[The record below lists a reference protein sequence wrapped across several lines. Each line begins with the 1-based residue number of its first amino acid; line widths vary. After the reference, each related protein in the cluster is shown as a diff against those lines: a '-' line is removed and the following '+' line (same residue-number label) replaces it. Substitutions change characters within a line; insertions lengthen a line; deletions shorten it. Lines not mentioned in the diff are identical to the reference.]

1 MKYKWKE
8 YSLCDLIEIK
18 HGFAFK
24 GENIT
29 SDDNGIVLV
38 TPGNFAV
45 GGGFQESKCKFFNGV
60 YPNDYVLQ
68 PDDLIVTMTDLSK
81 SGDTLGYG
89 ALVPKSNRTYL
100 HNQRIGLVSINS
112 EELCKKYLYWF
123 MRSQYYQK
131 SIVASA
137 SGSVVKHT
145 SPTRIGEIKISLP
158 PQNIQIEIADTL
170 FALDDRITE
179 NKKINHHLEQ
189 MAQTIFKS
197 WFVDFEPFGG
207 TMPDDWQH
215 EKLGDICQCVLGGT
229 PSRNKAEYW
238 NGKIPWI
245 NSGEINRFRIT
256 SPSEY
261 ITEQG
266 LNHSS
271 TKMLPAKTVVLA
283 ITGATLGQISILEI
297 DSCANQSVVGIIPND
312 ELPYEF
318 IYPFIKDNIQNIIS
332 NKTGGAQQHINKQN
346 IESVQLFLPTNQEII
361 KYNHQVAP
369 IYAAIANNCFE
380 NARLAELRDTLLPR
394 LMSGELSVADLK
406 ENV

>member
-189 MAQTIFKS
+189 MTQTIFKS
-197 WFVDFEPFGG
+197 WFDCYDPSQPF
-207 TMPDDWQH
+207 TNAVQ
-215 EKLGDICQCVLGGT
+215 VLGGGT
-229 PSRNKAEYW
+229 PKTGNESYW
-238 NGKIPWI
+238 NGEIPFFTPKDTGSLYVLSTEKRLSEAGLSNC
-245 NSGEINRFRIT
+245 NSRLYPVNTVFVTARGTVGKLALAGCPMAMNQSCYALVSNGDYGQF
-256 SPSEY
+256 Y
-261 ITEQG
+261 VYH
-266 LNHSS
+266 LA
-271 TKMLPAKTVVLA
+271 LTVVEKLKRKANGAVFDA
-283 ITGATLGQISILEI
+283 IVTRDFETELVPAPATKEIKAFEDKIQPIFETIL
-297 DSCANQSVVGIIPND
+297 
-312 ELPYEF
+312 
-318 IYPFIKDNIQNIIS
+318 
-332 NKTGGAQQHINKQN
+332 
-346 IESVQLFLPTNQEII
+346 
-361 KYNHQVAP
+361 
-369 IYAAIANNCFE
+369 NNCKE
-380 NARLAELRDTLLPR
+380 NVRLAELRDTLLPR
-394 LMSGELSVADLK
+394 LMSGELSVADLGDGK
-406 ENV
+406 